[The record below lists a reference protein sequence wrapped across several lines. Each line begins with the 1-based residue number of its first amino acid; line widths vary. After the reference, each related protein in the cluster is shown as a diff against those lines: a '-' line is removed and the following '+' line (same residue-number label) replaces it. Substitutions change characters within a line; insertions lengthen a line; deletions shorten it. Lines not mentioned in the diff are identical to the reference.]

1 MTSLRIKTD
10 DFPIELTTS
19 EGYNDFV
26 TSPLNR
32 EHSTVFPDNG
42 QTGYVLVNDQIVA
55 TVSGEARDHLFS
67 YTHDYDSHNDQL
79 LSSPVRH

>member
-1 MTSLRIKTD
+1 MSFKLNTQD
-10 DFPIELTTS
+10 NFPIELTTS

-26 TSPLNR
+26 TSPINR

-42 QTGYVLVNDQIVA
+42 QTGYVLVNDKVVA

-67 YTHDYDSHNDQL
+67 YTHSYDCEPIL
-79 LSSPVRH
+79 GSPVRH